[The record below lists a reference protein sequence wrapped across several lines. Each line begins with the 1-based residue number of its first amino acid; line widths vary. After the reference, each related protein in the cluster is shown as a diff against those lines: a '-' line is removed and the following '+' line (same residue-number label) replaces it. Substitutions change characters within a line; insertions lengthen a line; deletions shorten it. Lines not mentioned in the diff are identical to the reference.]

1 MYQDIQPFHP
11 NLSPV
16 AWNHI
21 QLAGNYVFAEPS
33 DTFSLDSLLEN
44 VDPLIE
50 VKMDDSDNYDY
61 EEAV

>member
-21 QLAGNYVFAEPS
+21 QLAGNYVFAELS